1 MEFIKLNNGIDMP
14 IVGFGTWDVRGSEGL
29 TALKTAIDIGYRL
42 FDTAEMYANQD
53 IVGKA
58 IRESGIDRSEFFI
71 TTKLCRPHIDYN
83 SAKKAIEQDLKTL
96 NTDYIDLLLIHEPY
110 SSANAM
116 YKAFEEAYE
125 QGKVRAIGVSNFS
138 QSFYDNFITNCNII
152 PTINQVESHVYYPQ
166 LELKAHMEK
175 HAALLRPRFELVL
188 RTLEENLKG
197 TGAGTWTEPK
207 GGYFITFEAVEGCAS
222 RIVEL
227 AKEAGVVLTP
237 AGSPF
242 PYGKDPKDAVIRI
255 APSYPTLEELDQ
267 AGQVFVVCAKL
278 ATVEKLLAE

>member
-1 MEFIKLNNGIDMP
+1 MEYIKLNNGIDMP

-175 HAALLRPRFELVL
+175 HGTQMQPWGSFTEGRRDIFHEPVLMDIANKHHVTSAQVALRYLI
-188 RTLEENLKG
+188 ENG
-197 TGAGTWTEPK
+197 
-207 GGYFITFEAVEGCAS
+207 I
-222 RIVEL
+222 
-227 AKEAGVVLTP
+227 
-237 AGSPF
+237 
-242 PYGKDPKDAVIRI
+242 AVIPKSSHKERMKQNI
-255 APSYPTLEELDQ
+255 DVFHFTLDENDMELISTLNENQ
-267 AGQVFVVCAKL
+267 SLFGWY
-278 ATVEKLLAE
+278 